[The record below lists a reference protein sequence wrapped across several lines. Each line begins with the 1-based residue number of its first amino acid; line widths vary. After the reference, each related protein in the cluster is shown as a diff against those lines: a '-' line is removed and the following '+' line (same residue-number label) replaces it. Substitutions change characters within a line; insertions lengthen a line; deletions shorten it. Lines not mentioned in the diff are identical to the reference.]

1 MRARGT
7 VGKHEESDNDIESLH
22 WTSDTECSADASHE
36 ASDGDSLHTAS
47 AISSSNL
54 PWDDDEASAQISED
68 WEPGQKVQ
76 RYLGTADPV
85 KLWALADKLL
95 PAELRQRIYPA
106 TQCILAC
113 EEEPKWC
120 VRAFAAQA
128 APKVSQSKLGVLPKQ
143 DVETSTL
150 PNGLTLTTLENYSPV
165 TRLAIVV
172 KAGARYEDASTLG
185 ITHTLRNAATLAT
198 KSHSKFAITKNIEYL
213 GANLTACTTRE
224 HLIYLL
230 ECNRDDVHVALKFAQ
245 EVAFLPAFKHWEVD
259 DVAPHLHLELALFRQ
274 NREAVLMEAVHQ
286 AAFRG
291 GLANSLYINDFLLS
305 QFFKNHVSAP
315 RAVMSVVGAEMT
327 RLSDALKNLELPT
340 KPGADFLPCKFGSG
354 ETRLEMPG
362 EFVDAAVV
370 TEGVGVRNSKE
381 CFALGVFAHLL
392 GCGPRLPYSESQ
404 ATKLGEAAAKATQKP
419 FAATALNINY
429 TDTGLFGIAVAGHHE
444 DMDKLV
450 KAVLSQVRTVA
461 QKVTD
466 KDVQAAKQ
474 RLKAALLHS
483 TEKQSNLA
491 VEMGVHLS
499 RTGQP
504 WRQDDLVQAIDAV
517 ATQDVA
523 TMAARVTK
531 GKPAIAAVGHLH
543 KTPHVDELV

>member
-1 MRARGT
+1 MYGGLAMAAKITRIPGL
-7 VGKHEESDNDIESLH
+7 NLH
-22 WTSDTECSADASHE
+22 A
-36 ASDGDSLHTAS
+36 
-47 AISSSNL
+47 
-54 PWDDDEASAQISED
+54 
-68 WEPGQKVQ
+68 
-76 RYLGTADPV
+76 
-85 KLWALADKLL
+85 
-95 PAELRQRIYPA
+95 
-106 TQCILAC
+106 
-113 EEEPKWC
+113 
-120 VRAFAAQA
+120 VRAFAAQV
-128 APKVSQSKLGVLPKQ
+128 APKVSQSRLEILPKQ

-185 ITHTLRNAATLAT
+185 ITHTLRNAAALAT
-198 KSHSKFAITKNIEYL
+198 KSHSKFAVTKNIEYL

-245 EVAFLPAFKHWEVD
+245 EAAFLPAFKHWEVD

-291 GLANSLYINDFLLS
+291 GLANSLYINDFLVGRYDSEKLS
-305 QFFKNHVSAP
+305 QFFKKHVSAP
-315 RAVMSVVGAEMT
+315 RAVVSVVGAEMT
-327 RLSDALKNLELPT
+327 RLSDALKKVELPT
-340 KPGADFLPCKFGSG
+340 NPGADFLPCKFGSG
-354 ETRLEMPG
+354 EVRLEMPG

-381 CFALGVFAHLL
+381 CLALGVFAHML
-392 GCGPRLPYSESQ
+392 GSGPRLPYSESQ

-419 FAATALNINY
+419 FAASALNVNY
-429 TDTGLFGIAVAGHHE
+429 TDTGLFGVAVAGYHE

-450 KAVLSQVRTVA
+450 KAALGQVRTVA

-466 KDVQAAKQ
+466 KDVQDAKQ
-474 RLKAALLHS
+474 RLKAAVLFGR
-483 TEKQSNLA
+483 ENQSDVA
-491 VEMGVHLS
+491 VEMGVHVS

-504 WRQDDLVQAIDAV
+504 WRHDDLLQAIDAV
-517 ATQDVA
+517 TTQDVA
-523 TMAARVTK
+523 TMASRVTK
-531 GKPAIAAVGHLH
+531 GKPAIAALGRLH